1 MRAVLIFLT
10 SVPVDK
16 ALKMK
21 WIKYMIQK
29 PDTPLGVMMLKNI
42 EKYKETLW
50 HANMTVKDSKIIFQ
64 FSNTF
69 VKNIMKAYYE
79 LTFDDLKDAIKPELL
94 RQPLWLNT
102 HICVQRKIIFYKTMF
117 ERVILAVKDIMK
129 NTTIFYTYHELCDR
143 YNYSFNVMEY
153 NSLLSAIPWKWI
165 LLRDSSEN
173 DILCDDILDIM
184 LFSNQSCKQIYK
196 KTCQQNNINTNMSD
210 HVAARI
216 FM

>member
-1 MRAVLIFLT
+1 
-10 SVPVDK
+10 
-16 ALKMK
+16 MK

-79 LTFDDLKDAIKPELL
+79 LTFNDLKDAIKPELL

-117 ERVILAVKDIMK
+117 ERGILAVKDIMK

-153 NSLLSAIPWKWI
+153 NSLLSAIPWKRI
-165 LLRDSSEN
+165 LLRDSNES
-173 DILCDDILDIM
+173 DILCDDILD
-184 LFSNQSCKQIYK
+184 LFFSA
-196 KTCQQNNINTNMSD
+196 INLANKF
-210 HVAARI
+210 I
-216 FM
+216 KNL